1 MATSTGAGSFS
12 GLMGWGWAMMLM
24 ARPQM
29 IAAGVLVYALG
40 VAMGRAASAGSV
52 SWEAAGAGLLVFI
65 AANLCAHYADEYAD
79 MDTDAL
85 SQRTWFSGGSGALA
99 TGRAK
104 PRHALGAAISCA
116 VTTVALAVYF
126 VCRGALP
133 LAAWP
138 IIALGLVG
146 GWCYSMPPLALE
158 RRGLGEIVNVILGAV
173 LIPLLGFTTQTGA
186 PTIQAALALLPICAI
201 TMVNLLGAHWADR
214 RADAAVGKRTL
225 TVILGARAVPLHR
238 ALTAATYVV
247 TWLLGLTVLPMPV
260 VVAITLTLPC
270 SLWATRTFARTERR
284 GASSAAMVLVIAAAL
299 VGWLLA

>member
-1 MATSTGAGSFS
+1 MATSTSAGSSS
-12 GLMGWGWAMMLM
+12 GLIGWGWAMMLM

-29 IAAGVLVYALG
+29 IAAGVLVYVLG
-40 VAMGRAASAGSV
+40 VAVGRAAAAGSV

-85 SQRTWFSGGSGALA
+85 SQRTWFSGGSGALT

-104 PRHALGAAISCA
+104 PQHALGAAISCA
-116 VTTVALAVYF
+116 VSTVALTVYF
-126 VCRGALP
+126 ISSGTLP
-133 LAAWP
+133 MAAWP

-146 GWCYSMPPLALE
+146 GWCYSMPPLAFE
-158 RRGLGEIVNVILGAV
+158 RRGLGEIINAILGAV

-214 RADAAVGKRTL
+214 LADAAVGKRTL
-225 TVILGARAVPLHR
+225 TVILGMRAVLLHR
-238 ALTAATYVV
+238 SLTAATYGL
-247 TWLLGLTVLPMPV
+247 TWLLGFTVLPLPV
-260 VVAITLTLPC
+260 VVAVTLTLPF
-270 SLWATRTFARTERR
+270 SLWATRTFLRAERS

-299 VGWLLA
+299 AGWLLV